1 MASWDIRTATKQ
13 YLEPFL
19 AGFPLNFSVK
29 SQVVYLSSLN
39 IPTAAEASSSDGVSL
54 TPEQLSLSVNT
65 VESLLA
71 SQSSSAPGL
80 NMLVY
85 IPPIESSPMTV
96 LGSSSDSFLIPRWGG
111 VNIYNYV
118 SKEEQ
123 NISFPL
129 NIEVDIR
136 KVMGVWIG
144 QIRSL
149 LGVETVKYVNVT
161 TLYP

>member
-1 MASWDIRTATKQ
+1 M
-13 YLEPFL
+13 
-19 AGFPLNFSVK
+19 
-29 SQVVYLSSLN
+29 YLSPLN
-39 IPTAAEASSSDGVSL
+39 IPAASDSSGGVNLS
-54 TPEQLSLSVNT
+54 PEQLGLSVNT

-80 NMLVY
+80 NMLVKPVYSTRVQWIKMVVLLQVY
-85 IPPIESSPMTV
+85 IPPIESAPMSV
-96 LGSSSDSFLIPRWGG
+96 IGSDTDSFLIPRWGG

-129 NIEVDIR
+129 NIDVDMR

-149 LGVETVKYVNVT
+149 LGAEIVK
-161 TLYP
+161 

>member
-1 MASWDIRTATKQ
+1 M
-13 YLEPFL
+13 
-19 AGFPLNFSVK
+19 
-29 SQVVYLSSLN
+29 YLSPLN
-39 IPTAAEASSSDGVSL
+39 IPAASDASGGVSL
-54 TPEQLSLSVNT
+54 SPEQLGLSVNT

-80 NMLVY
+80 NMLVKPVYSTRVQWIKMVVLLQVY
-85 IPPIESSPMTV
+85 IPPIESAPMSV
-96 LGSSSDSFLIPRWGG
+96 IGSDTDSFLIPRWGG

-118 SKEEQ
+118 SNEEQ

-129 NIEVDIR
+129 NIDVDMR

-149 LGVETVKYVNVT
+149 LGAEIVK
-161 TLYP
+161 

>member
-1 MASWDIRTATKQ
+1 M
-13 YLEPFL
+13 
-19 AGFPLNFSVK
+19 
-29 SQVVYLSSLN
+29 YLSPLN
-39 IPTAAEASSSDGVSL
+39 IPAAADSSGGVSL
-54 TPEQLSLSVNT
+54 SPEQLGLSVNT

-96 LGSSSDSFLIPRWGG
+96 IGSDTDSFLIPRWGG

-118 SKEEQ
+118 SSEEQ

-129 NIEVDIR
+129 NIDVDMR

-149 LGVETVKYVNVT
+149 LGVEHVK
-161 TLYP
+161 

>member
-1 MASWDIRTATKQ
+1 M
-13 YLEPFL
+13 FL
-19 AGFPLNFSVK
+19 
-29 SQVVYLSSLN
+29 SQVVYLSPLN
-39 IPTAAEASSSDGVSL
+39 IPAASDSSGGVNLS
-54 TPEQLSLSVNT
+54 PEQLGLSVNT

-80 NMLVY
+80 NMLVKPVYSTRVQWIKMVVLLQVY
-85 IPPIESSPMTV
+85 IPPIESAPMSV
-96 LGSSSDSFLIPRWGG
+96 IGSDTDSFLIPRWGG

-118 SKEEQ
+118 SNEEQ

-129 NIEVDIR
+129 NIDVDMR

-149 LGVETVKYVNVT
+149 LGAEIVK
-161 TLYP
+161 

>member
-1 MASWDIRTATKQ
+1 M
-13 YLEPFL
+13 
-19 AGFPLNFSVK
+19 
-29 SQVVYLSSLN
+29 VYLSPLN
-39 IPTAAEASSSDGVSL
+39 IPAAADSSGGVSL
-54 TPEQLSLSVNT
+54 SPEQLGLSVNT

-96 LGSSSDSFLIPRWGG
+96 IGSDTDSFLIPRWGG

-118 SKEEQ
+118 SNEEQ

-129 NIEVDIR
+129 NIDVDMR

-149 LGVETVKYVNVT
+149 LGVEHVK
-161 TLYP
+161 

>member
-1 MASWDIRTATKQ
+1 M
-13 YLEPFL
+13 
-19 AGFPLNFSVK
+19 
-29 SQVVYLSSLN
+29 YLSPLN
-39 IPTAAEASSSDGVSL
+39 IPAASDSSGGVSL
-54 TPEQLSLSVNT
+54 SPEQLGLSVNT

-80 NMLVY
+80 NMLVKPVYSTRVQWIKMGFLQVY
-85 IPPIESSPMTV
+85 IPPIESSPMSV
-96 LGSSSDSFLIPRWGG
+96 IGSDTDSFLIPRWGG

-129 NIEVDIR
+129 NIDVDMR

-149 LGVETVKYVNVT
+149 LGAEHVK
-161 TLYP
+161 

>member
-1 MASWDIRTATKQ
+1 M
-13 YLEPFL
+13 
-19 AGFPLNFSVK
+19 
-29 SQVVYLSSLN
+29 YLSPLN
-39 IPTAAEASSSDGVSL
+39 IPAASDSSGGVNLS
-54 TPEQLSLSVNT
+54 PEQLGLSVNT

-80 NMLVY
+80 NMLVKPVYSTRVQWIKMVVLLQVY
-85 IPPIESSPMTV
+85 IPPIESAPMSV
-96 LGSSSDSFLIPRWGG
+96 IGSDTDSFLIPRWGG

-118 SKEEQ
+118 SNEEQ

-129 NIEVDIR
+129 NIDVDMR

-149 LGVETVKYVNVT
+149 LGAEIVK
-161 TLYP
+161 